1 MDVFEGRM
9 GQKNIFFSEYP
20 INFDR
25 NCAITLF
32 FWDINL
38 DFKESQRREIKP
50 LLDDSG
56 NWVSQKNGIYLGPQS
71 STVALQL

>member
-1 MDVFEGRM
+1 MDIFESPS

-20 INFDR
+20 SNFDR

-38 DFKESQRREIKP
+38 DFRDSKRLENEP
-50 LLDDSG
+50 LLDES
-56 NWVSQKNGIYLGPQS
+56 
-71 STVALQL
+71 